1 MFCIK
6 GDFMRIA
13 VFAGQISLDSQSKVI
28 LGIYDKCKQSNVDLD
43 LYALHSSNELKF
55 NIGEFEHLNRLD
67 FNIYDGFILYTETLY
82 SLTLRG
88 MLLEKLQ
95 IYNKPIVSIDT
106 ELANSVNIMTNNSSA
121 MEEIVEH
128 LITEHNVKVL
138 NFISGPLGSTDAALR
153 KQAFLKVLTKYGL
166 SVDIKRIFIGDFFA
180 DSGTNAI
187 EFFEENN
194 VLDADAYVCAND
206 QMALGAFYGLQEKGI
221 RVPQDCLLT
230 GYDNIVSAEYNIVPI
245 TSVARYEFQIGQ
257 LAYDKLVGILQGA
270 KVETLVYNSTPIF
283 RKSCCKNLE
292 NDEIKD
298 EIIEYYTKKNL
309 FSMRMFNIVNAS
321 ANTFLTAKTVNELCQ
336 QIPKYLQE
344 LNIQTFC
351 ICLDKDKIGD
361 LIDVPLC
368 YHNNVIENLTIHTK
382 QIIPPLGNDTEGVL
396 HIITPLHYMDTYFGY
411 AVLKNSILPFEQDFY
426 RMFINNIDN
435 ALYSISVQTKTQE
448 MITLLEE
455 SSLYDPLTKLKN
467 RNGFFKDADALF
479 ERAKKTNDYL
489 YLLFADLDGLKEVN
503 DTLGHKVGDKFIC
516 DFADVLRYV
525 CKDELM
531 MRFGGDEFV
540 VLGRNKDKFE
550 AKETI
555 AKIQTRLNEVNA
567 QQNNSYYPYQLNATI
582 GYFTVDSNSD
592 LSLLS
597 IIDNADKQMYTK
609 KKRKKAK
616 QVIKEKFEK

>member
-55 NIGEFEHLNRLD
+55 NIGEFEHLNRID

-166 SVDIKRIFIGDFFA
+166 SVDIKRIVIGDFFA

-230 GYDNIVSAEYNIVPI
+230 GYDNIVSAEYNIVP
-245 TSVARYEFQIGQ
+245 Q
-257 LAYDKLVGILQGA
+257 K
-270 KVETLVYNSTPIF
+270 
-283 RKSCCKNLE
+283 
-292 NDEIKD
+292 
-298 EIIEYYTKKNL
+298 
-309 FSMRMFNIVNAS
+309 
-321 ANTFLTAKTVNELCQ
+321 TFTF
-336 QIPKYLQE
+336 YL
-344 LNIQTFC
+344 
-351 ICLDKDKIGD
+351 
-361 LIDVPLC
+361 LID
-368 YHNNVIENLTIHTK
+368 
-382 QIIPPLGNDTEGVL
+382 
-396 HIITPLHYMDTYFGY
+396 
-411 AVLKNSILPFEQDFY
+411 FE
-426 RMFINNIDN
+426 
-435 ALYSISVQTKTQE
+435 
-448 MITLLEE
+448 
-455 SSLYDPLTKLKN
+455 
-467 RNGFFKDADALF
+467 
-479 ERAKKTNDYL
+479 
-489 YLLFADLDGLKEVN
+489 
-503 DTLGHKVGDKFIC
+503 
-516 DFADVLRYV
+516 
-525 CKDELM
+525 
-531 MRFGGDEFV
+531 
-540 VLGRNKDKFE
+540 
-550 AKETI
+550 
-555 AKIQTRLNEVNA
+555 
-567 QQNNSYYPYQLNATI
+567 
-582 GYFTVDSNSD
+582 
-592 LSLLS
+592 
-597 IIDNADKQMYTK
+597 
-609 KKRKKAK
+609 
-616 QVIKEKFEK
+616 